1 MDYIKTQLEER
12 AKAYEAAK
20 EILDH
25 AAAENR
31 SLDATERESVDRA
44 FADMDQRKAI
54 VDDMRALEARKNEVA
69 AAVAGHDE
77 VRALDSAPAEQ
88 NDADVI
94 RSMARG
100 ELRSATFE
108 KRDVTKGSTGAPVPT
123 SFYNEVLLLA
133 RAVGPMLDVSTV
145 LNTAGGENLQIP
157 SLSAYSVGTVT
168 AEATT
173 IGESDPTMQAFVTLG
188 AYKYSFLT
196 QVSTELI
203 EDAGVDVIALIGAN
217 VGNALGYAVNTALTT
232 GTGTVMPKGIVAA
245 ASAGITGST
254 AVAGAFTYENLVDL
268 AYSADAAARM
278 LPGFGYMASGNAIA
292 AMRKIQDGSGAYVF
306 QPSLSEGTPDRVL
319 GFPLIENPA
328 MAAVG
333 ATNVSVIAGHFPSYF
348 VRTVGGI
355 RLDRSDDYA
364 FADGLVTFRATFRAD
379 GNLPIAAHVKKFT
392 GGAA

>member
-54 VDDMRALEARKNEVA
+54 VEDMRALEARKNEVA
-69 AAVAGHDE
+69 AVVAGHDE

-168 AEATT
+168 AEAST